1 MTERIGET
9 EKERTYMKMC
19 DHVLLEPV
27 TGTKWTVS
35 QSTKINFVL
44 NSLSL
49 DPMFLMSPWRESSV
63 KQNQKTL
70 PLVFHWIFPEPPP
83 GGVSLL

>member
-19 DHVLLEPV
+19 DLVLLEPV

-49 DPMFLMSPWRESSV
+49 NPMFLMSPWRESSV
-63 KQNQKTL
+63 
-70 PLVFHWIFPEPPP
+70 
-83 GGVSLL
+83 